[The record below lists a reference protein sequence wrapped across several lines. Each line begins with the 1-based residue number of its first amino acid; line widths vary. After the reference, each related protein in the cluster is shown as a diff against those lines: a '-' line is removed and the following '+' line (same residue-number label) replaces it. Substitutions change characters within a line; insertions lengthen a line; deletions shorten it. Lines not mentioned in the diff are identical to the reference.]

1 MKNRIVLYGVISLT
15 LSTLAACA
23 SCRSGPGNNDG
34 NNSRPPSSPVSSP
47 PINGNS
53 VPPGNDNTNIGKLDA
68 EKIDNS
74 VANADTAMIFKVD
87 NEVLLKSKGQ
97 SDFVRIL
104 SGLFRGGDVLRVGQ
118 QATAWVN
125 CPDGHVCPL
134 NSGEY
139 TNCCNV
145 ACANPIQLS
154 PPPSKGD
161 EPRVMMRKMDLP
173 PGERQQFDAA
183 ELKIRQLGADDLTQ
197 QFLIANL
204 YSSWKIKEAGDEVK
218 KLSQKLQDPKAP
230 DQLKQLYLPMVRKT
244 GDLYF
249 KIDQRAEAERSYNKV
264 IELAPQVKDEKEQA
278 AAHSSLG
285 QLYETT
291 GQKEAAVKNLEKAT
305 VLYDREGETQKATQV
320 RRALTKV
327 RKE

>member
-1 MKNRIVLYGVISLT
+1 MKNRIVLYGMISLT
-15 LSTLAACA
+15 LFTLAACS
-23 SCRSGPGNNDG
+23 SCRGGPGNNGG
-34 NNSRPPSSPVSSP
+34 NDRPPSSPTSSP
-47 PINGNS
+47 PNNGNS

-68 EKIDNS
+68 GKIDNS

-87 NEVLLKSKGQ
+87 NEVLLKPKGAG
-97 SDFVRIL
+97 DFVRIL

-145 ACANPIQLS
+145 SCGHQIDLR
-154 PPPSKGD
+154 PPEPKGD
-161 EPRVMMRKMDLP
+161 QPRVMMRKMDLP
-173 PGERQQFDAA
+173 PGERQMFDSA
-183 ELKIRQLGADDLTQ
+183 EEKIRQLGADDVTEQ
-197 QFLIANL
+197 YLIANL
-204 YSSWKIKEAGDEVK
+204 YSSWKVKEARDEVK

-230 DQLKQLYLPMVRKT
+230 NQLKELYLPMVRRT

-305 VLYDREGETQKATQV
+305 VIYDRQGETQKATQV
-320 RRALTKV
+320 RRAITKV
-327 RKE
+327 QKE